1 MTASTKRGAGTQG
14 STATTL
20 SQGSP
25 PRITRLG
32 WGQMYAVL
40 SSNGGTAYM
49 TILLDS
55 GQEWCSCPAT
65 VACRHIAAA
74 REERGK

>member
-1 MTASTKRGAGTQG
+1 MSARRGAGTREAAPPYPVQG
-14 STATTL
+14 D
-20 SQGSP
+20 P
-25 PRITRLG
+25 PRITPLG
-32 WGQMYAVL
+32 WGQAFGAL
-40 SSNGGTAYM
+40 ASDGETAYM
-49 TILLDS
+49 VVLLDS